1 MQLVLAS
8 SSPRRQV
15 LLSVLTND
23 FICRKPELDETA
35 FAGEAASS
43 YVVRLAR
50 EKAHSI
56 RDAGSLSLG
65 ADTAVVVD
73 GDILGKPA
81 NRPEA
86 RAMLE
91 RLSGRSHEVFT
102 AIATWNGRELMS
114 SIVSTEVTMMELSP
128 SLIETYLDTDEPW
141 DKAGAYAI
149 QGIAGSF
156 IPAIRGSY
164 SGVVGL
170 PLCETRDLLRAA
182 GLTLQHD

>member
-1 MQLVLAS
+1 
-8 SSPRRQV
+8 
-15 LLSVLTND
+15 
-23 FICRKPELDETA
+23 
-35 FAGEAASS
+35 
-43 YVVRLAR
+43 
-50 EKAHSI
+50 
-56 RDAGSLSLG
+56 
-65 ADTAVVVD
+65 
-73 GDILGKPA
+73 
-81 NRPEA
+81 
-86 RAMLE
+86 
-91 RLSGRSHEVFT
+91 
-102 AIATWNGRELMS
+102 
-114 SIVSTEVTMMELSP
+114 MMELSP